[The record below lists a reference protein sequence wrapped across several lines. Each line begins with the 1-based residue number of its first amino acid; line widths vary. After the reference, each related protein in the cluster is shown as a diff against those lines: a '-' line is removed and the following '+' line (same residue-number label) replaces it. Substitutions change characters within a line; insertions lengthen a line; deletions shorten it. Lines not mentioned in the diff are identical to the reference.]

1 MVNAAV
7 IWTCDPDP
15 VGVSGDRGSAEWRDW
30 GTDGLQEGR
39 NTATWLRDIPERRL
53 WPVTGTCPVA
63 VIGQRIPKSQVMRA
77 IRQNPMALLPC
88 WVFACGY

>member
-15 VGVSGDRGSAEWRDW
+15 VGVNGDRGSAEWRDW

-53 WPVTGTCPVA
+53 WPVTGTSPVSRL
-63 VIGQRIPKSQVMRA
+63 IGS
-77 IRQNPMALLPC
+77 
-88 WVFACGY
+88 